1 MKNKLIEIGGVLLRV
16 AAIIFLVFCVVVVFL
31 MILNNVIRPL
41 WGLVRKIF
49 WIIYFEL
56 CMTPICRQNIP

>member
-16 AAIIFLVFCVVVVFL
+16 AAIIFLVFCVVVIFL

-49 WIIYFEL
+49 
-56 CMTPICRQNIP
+56 